1 MVTGRVLPSN
11 KEKRSG
17 NDVGGFPRSEQT
29 LRTMLKRRQRKVVIF
44 PRVGNLC
51 DSHFSPSSETLFVQ
65 DQRSV
70 RQQEALTGRLATVRR
85 ALLSHHEKG
94 ERELSRALF
103 SPPLRSPLETLRHH
117 NNRVTRALPRAAQE
131 RDLWPDLLLE
141 RPVVARRCSLLA
153 EFDWLLLVFSRGS
166 SCIQSQ
172 VRLNGCDQNIK
183 SRVIYEETLRNTDQR
198 MFLTGSVSKCL

>member
-1 MVTGRVLPSN
+1 M
-11 KEKRSG
+11 
-17 NDVGGFPRSEQT
+17 
-29 LRTMLKRRQRKVVIF
+29 RKVRGSF
-44 PRVGNLC
+44 
-51 DSHFSPSSETLFVQ
+51 
-65 DQRSV
+65 
-70 RQQEALTGRLATVRR
+70 
-85 ALLSHHEKG
+85 
-94 ERELSRALF
+94 SRALF

-198 MFLTGSVSKCL
+198 MVFFEVIIEYFCFKKRFLFLALKSRYTIKEIAFLASLDDPV